1 MTAPALPIRWQAPDG
16 AELTLRR
23 IGPQDFDLAK
33 SFLGSLSYG
42 TRYFRFGRGRFIYPD
57 DEIRRLLEPD
67 PANREHLVVIRRC
80 PDSQAMIGSARYV
93 RKPDADRCEFSI
105 VVSDGC
111 QGLGLGQRLMETL
124 IAVARSR
131 GLRTM
136 TCEVLG
142 TNRRM
147 IDFVQHLGF
156 RLDAA
161 SASKPI
167 RRFERPLADPV
178 R

>member
-1 MTAPALPIRWQAPDG
+1 MTAASLPIRWQARDG

-23 IGPQDFDLAK
+23 IGPADFELAK
-33 SFLGSLSYG
+33 SFLESLSYG
-42 TRYFRFGRGRFIYPD
+42 TRYFRFGRGNFIYPD
-57 DEIRRLLEPD
+57 DEIRRVLEPD
-67 PANREHLVVIRRC
+67 PANREHLAVIRRS
-80 PDSQAMIGSARYV
+80 PDGQAMIGSARYV
-93 RKPDADRCEFSI
+93 RKAGSEECEFSI

-111 QGLGLGQRLMETL
+111 QGLGVGLRLMESL
-124 IAVARSR
+124 IAVAQVR

-147 IDFVQHLGF
+147 IDFVRHFGF
-156 RLDAA
+156 RLDAS